1 MPFRVKTAL
10 FERKPK
16 KTKDSDYWF
25 SLLNAPRNPFGPR
38 THGGPQAMGP
48 PINFLKQPIHS
59 WSEIPDFQTFSNFVR
74 HVPVVKD
81 ECEKLCKRTSDYAS
95 KNGMTE
101 ADFSATLQLV
111 GSAIKV
117 LPSQMLKRDIV
128 KAYDNV

>member
-1 MPFRVKTAL
+1 MPRLTPESTL
-10 FERKPK
+10 TSRI
-16 KTKDSDYWF
+16 
-25 SLLNAPRNPFGPR
+25 
-38 THGGPQAMGP
+38 GPQSRFLFKKLGLD
-48 PINFLKQPIHS
+48 IKFLKEPIHS
-59 WSEIPDFQTFSNFVR
+59 WSEIPDFQTFSNSVR
-74 HVPVVKD
+74 HVPVVND
-81 ECEKLCKRTSDYAS
+81 ECERLCKRTSDYAS